1 MRKYFLTIHRIPFFL
16 FSILLAGGAF
26 LCSCQSEESS
36 KSEAKPHLTVAENRS
51 SISYASGFDLVSEE
65 EFDIL
70 HIFRHFNKNVDTLSY
85 LLAAEESQIPGLY
98 GDLTVLS
105 VPVQRIALLHSSYLS
120 YFDFCESKDHIKA
133 ISEVQ
138 YVYDSSI
145 YESVSAG
152 HLPEVG
158 FGETL
163 DKEQLLALDID
174 LVISVGWPNSPN
186 KSQHA
191 LEELGIP
198 MLLFSEWQETT
209 LLGRMEWVKVIAALT
224 GKKEIANHHFNQ
236 VASTYDSLK
245 ILAQEVDHQPGVL
258 CNLPYKGSWH
268 VPGGRSYMSHL
279 IRDAGGSYLW
289 AEDQGTGGLQLDFET
304 VYAKGI
310 AADVWI
316 NPGVAHS
323 ISEIL
328 AKDERLHEFRA
339 IRDGNVF
346 NAINR
351 IAHGQANDYWESAL
365 VNPHLVLAD
374 MIRILHPDIIP
385 NNNLVYFKKI
395 R

>member
-1 MRKYFLTIHRIPFFL
+1 MRTYFLIIHRILFFL
-16 FSILLAGGAF
+16 FLILLSGGAF
-26 LCSCQSEESS
+26 LCSCQSEESA
-36 KSEAKPHLTVAENRS
+36 KYATEADLPIEENRS
-51 SISYASGFDLVSEE
+51 SIRYASGFDLVSNEKL
-65 EFDIL
+65 DIL

-85 LLAAEESQIPGLY
+85 LLAAEGSQIPGQY
-98 GDLTVLS
+98 GDLTVIS
-105 VPVQRIALLHSSYLS
+105 VPVQRIALLHSSYVS

-152 HLPEVG
+152 QLPEVG
-158 FGETL
+158 YGETL
-163 DKEQLLALDID
+163 DKEKLLALDID

-198 MLLFSEWQETT
+198 MLLFSEWQEST
-209 LLGRMEWVKVIAALT
+209 LLGRMEWVKIIAALT
-224 GKKEIANHHFNQ
+224 GKKEIANHRFNQ
-236 VASTYDSLK
+236 VAYTYDSLK
-245 ILAQEVDHQPGVL
+245 ILAQKVDHHPGVL
-258 CNLPYKGSWH
+258 FNLPYKGSWH

-316 NPGVAHS
+316 NPGVAHR

-328 AKDERLHEFRA
+328 AKDERLHEFKA
-339 IRDGNVF
+339 IRDENVF

-351 IAHGQANDYWESAL
+351 MAHGQANDYWESAL

-374 MIRILHPDIIP
+374 MIRILHPDIMP
-385 NNNLVYFKKI
+385 NHDLVYFKKI